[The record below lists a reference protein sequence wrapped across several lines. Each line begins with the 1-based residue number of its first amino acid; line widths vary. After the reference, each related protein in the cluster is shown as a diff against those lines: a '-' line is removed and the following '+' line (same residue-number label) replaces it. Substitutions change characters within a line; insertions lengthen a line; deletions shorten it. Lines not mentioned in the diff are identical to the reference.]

1 MNHLLKTTQCNS
13 ISILAWLVSHLQNGL
28 QKMKYW
34 ENQSSL
40 FGFIVHGIPGGSCCC
55 FLGDVGDRG
64 VIGWILLEAG
74 GLPGRLLGVSS
85 NSLASSSSFLL
96 SLATGQAVA
105 LQRKLITTK
114 GGLAWFWSLREQS
127 KDGSRTR
134 KYNEENPLFELL
146 HNFHLPKLIV
156 IKTEAHPNCIG
167 LSLNSVSQGKHETTK
182 EMASQWNGL
191 PFSFPGV
198 LLVDLCLP
206 QFHLNCICH
215 LYLNRIWH
223 NNIIVNWYVIFFLC
237 SIGTQLN

>member
-1 MNHLLKTTQCNS
+1 MNHLLKTTQHNS

-40 FGFIVHGIPGGSCCC
+40 FGFIVHSIPGGSCCC

-114 GGLAWFWSLREQS
+114 GGLGWFWSVQEQS

-134 KYNEENPLFELL
+134 KYNEENPLFELF
-146 HNFHLPKLIV
+146 HNFHLSH
-156 IKTEAHPNCIG
+156 KT
-167 LSLNSVSQGKHETTK
+167 NS
-182 EMASQWNGL
+182 
-191 PFSFPGV
+191 
-198 LLVDLCLP
+198 
-206 QFHLNCICH
+206 
-215 LYLNRIWH
+215 Y
-223 NNIIVNWYVIFFLC
+223 
-237 SIGTQLN
+237 